1 MRDGLADVDVADVAR
16 LLVDNAPDGVVILQR
31 GGIVFM
37 NTTAARLLGTTVEH
51 AVGRMIAEF
60 LPAQD
65 AALAGARIA
74 EVIAGKDIPPNEY
87 GTIADPE
94 RVVEIK
100 SVRCQWQGAPA
111 VIGFARDVTERK
123 QIQRSLV
130 AADRLGALGKLA
142 AAVAHEI
149 NNPLTYVQ
157 LALQM
162 LELQLQKLPEAREL
176 SPHLRDAR
184 HGVDRVAAIT
194 SGLRRFARDGM
205 ASSAPDDPPPAAVDL
220 VAVVTQSLKMVE
232 NDLRHKAQLEFHAAD
247 VPAVLGNA
255 SRLEQVVVNVLINA
269 IQSIDGDATRDRI
282 AVSIDRDGD
291 EIAVTVRDTGSGVP
305 AELRERV
312 FEPFFTTKPVGDGM
326 GLGLAVSRSIVAGY
340 GGRIELAPADGG
352 GTIVT
357 LWLRPH
363 FPSRSDVAVPRE
375 TIAFQ
380 RRRVLVID
388 DEPMVRQILVD
399 LLRAHH
405 DVEMADSGE
414 AALVLLQRGSFDVI
428 LCDVMMP
435 GVNGMEL
442 YHRVAHDH
450 PGLERQIVFITGGTF
465 VPELTSFLASVD
477 NRFIAKPFSL
487 EHVLA
492 VIAR

>member
-1 MRDGLADVDVADVAR
+1 MRDELADGDVADVAR

-31 GGIVFM
+31 GSIVFA
-37 NTTAARLLGTTVEH
+37 NATAARLLGTTVEQ
-51 AVGRMIAEF
+51 AVGRPIAEF
-60 LPAQD
+60 LPPHD

-74 EVIAGKDIPPNEY
+74 EVLQGKEIPPNEY
-87 GTIADPE
+87 GTLADPE
-94 RVVEIK
+94 RVIEIK
-100 SVRCQWQGAPA
+100 SVGCRWRGTPG
-111 VIGFARDVTERK
+111 VIAFARDVTERK
-123 QIQRSLV
+123 RIQRSLV

-162 LELQLQKLPEAREL
+162 LELHMRKLPETDEL
-176 SPHLRDAR
+176 ASHLRDAR

-194 SGLRRFARDGM
+194 SALRQFARDGM
-205 ASSAPDDPPPAAVDL
+205 ASSASDDPPMAVDI
-220 VAVVTQSLKMVE
+220 VAVVAQSLKMVE
-232 NDLRHKAQLEFHAAD
+232 NDLRHKALLHYRAND

-269 IQSIDGDATRDRI
+269 IQSLVGDVTRDRI
-282 AVSIDRDGD
+282 EVAIDRDGD
-291 EIAVTVRDTGSGVP
+291 DIAVTVRDTGCGVP
-305 AELRERV
+305 ADLRDRV

-326 GLGLAVSRSIVAGY
+326 GLGLAVSRSIISGY
-340 GGRIELAPADGG
+340 GGRIELAPVDGG

-357 LWLRPH
+357 LRLQPYRP
-363 FPSRSDVAVPRE
+363 PRDDVAAPRE
-375 TIAFQ
+375 AVAFE

-388 DEPMVRQILVD
+388 DEPMVRQILSD

-405 DVEMADSGE
+405 HVEMAENGE
-414 AALVLLQRGSFDVI
+414 AAMALIARDSFDVI

-442 YHRVAHDH
+442 YQRVARDH
-450 PGLERQIVFITGGTF
+450 PGLERRMIFITGGTF
-465 VPELTSFLASVD
+465 VPELTSFLANVD
-477 NRFIAKPFSL
+477 NRFLAKPFSL
-487 EHVLA
+487 EQVLA
-492 VIAR
+492 AIAG